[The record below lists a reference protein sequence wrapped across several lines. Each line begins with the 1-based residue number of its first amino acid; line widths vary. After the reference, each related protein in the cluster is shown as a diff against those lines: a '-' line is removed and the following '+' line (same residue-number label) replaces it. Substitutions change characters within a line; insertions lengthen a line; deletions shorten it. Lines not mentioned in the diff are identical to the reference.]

1 MPAACWSVWN
11 ALRAGMNSRDPC
23 VPLRVGRKK
32 LTPPQAD
39 LVRGLPKTEGWG
51 RWAGGTVHPTVCRP
65 PSSGRPQSRG
75 RYSFGLMV
83 RTHGRS
89 PTSSIPLCFLFS
101 DALDRRQGGYLNSL
115 RRGDWEGGAGRYL
128 AQFNKF
134 GIRPDV
140 MLRLPSRRLH
150 VGPHVQKRL
159 VGLTAD

>member
-1 MPAACWSVWN
+1 
-11 ALRAGMNSRDPC
+11 
-23 VPLRVGRKK
+23 
-32 LTPPQAD
+32 
-39 LVRGLPKTEGWG
+39 
-51 RWAGGTVHPTVCRP
+51 
-65 PSSGRPQSRG
+65 
-75 RYSFGLMV
+75 MV

-150 VGPHVQKRL
+150 VGPHAQKCL